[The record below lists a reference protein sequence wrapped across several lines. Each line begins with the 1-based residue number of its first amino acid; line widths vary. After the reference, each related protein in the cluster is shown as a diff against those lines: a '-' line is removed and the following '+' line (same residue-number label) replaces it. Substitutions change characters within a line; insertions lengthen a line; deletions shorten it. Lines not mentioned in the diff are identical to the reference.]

1 MAVEVDVMET
11 TLDEFGKILIPEQ
24 IRQDLGIRP
33 GTVLRIE
40 ELDSGILLRPEVSE
54 TEDPYLI
61 RKGGVLVFTG
71 QAEDDLEAA
80 VQRDRD
86 ERDTRV
92 AGMNP
97 G

>member
-71 QAEDDLEAA
+71 QAEDNLEAA

-92 AGMNP
+92 AGMNL

>member
-1 MAVEVDVMET
+1 MET

-33 GTVLRIE
+33 GTVLKIE
-40 ELDSGILLRPEVSE
+40 ELDSGILLRPEASE
-54 TEDPYLI
+54 SEDPYLV

-71 QAEDDLEAA
+71 QAEEDLEAA
-80 VQRDRD
+80 VRRDRE
-86 ERDTRV
+86 ERDAQV
-92 AGMNP
+92 AGMRL

>member
-1 MAVEVDVMET
+1 MAREADVMET

-33 GTVLRIE
+33 GAVLRIE
-40 ELDSGILLRPEVSE
+40 ELDSGILLRPEASE
-54 TEDPYLI
+54 TEDPYLV

-71 QAEDDLEAA
+71 QAEGDLEAS
-80 VQRDRD
+80 VQRDRE
-86 ERDTRV
+86 ERDTKV
-92 AGMNP
+92 AGMKL